1 MIIATVMEKRGLILD
16 FGQVLVRPQPAPVV
30 AEMAGLAGL
39 DVDEFHRRYW
49 QHRPGYDRGEPA
61 TRYWRRV
68 IGASAPAPAPRTIDE
83 TVAAL
88 IDADARSWT
97 DYREELW
104 ALTAAFRAR
113 GGATAFLSNGVPE
126 MMARVRAERRL
137 DDYFDVVLVSYEV
150 GYTKPDPRIYELCLS
165 RLGVSA
171 PSALFVDDRPENV
184 EGARRLGIETVLF
197 RGDGSMDD
205 VRRWAA

>member
-1 MIIATVMEKRGLILD
+1 MEHRALILD
-16 FGQVLVRPQPAPVV
+16 FGQVLVRPQPPSIV

-39 DVDEFHRRYW
+39 DVDEFRRRYW
-49 QHRPGYDRGEPA
+49 RHRPGYDRGEPA
-61 TRYWRRV
+61 DRYWRRV
-68 IGASAPAPAPRTIDE
+68 LDASAPAARTIDE

-97 DYREELW
+97 DYREEMW
-104 ALTAAFRAR
+104 ALAAAFRAR

-137 DDYFDVVLVSYEV
+137 DDYFDEVLVSYEV

-165 RLGVSA
+165 RLGVPA
-171 PSALFVDDRPENV
+171 PQALFVDDRPENV

-197 RGDGSMDD
+197 GGDASMDD
-205 VRRWAA
+205 VRRWTAI